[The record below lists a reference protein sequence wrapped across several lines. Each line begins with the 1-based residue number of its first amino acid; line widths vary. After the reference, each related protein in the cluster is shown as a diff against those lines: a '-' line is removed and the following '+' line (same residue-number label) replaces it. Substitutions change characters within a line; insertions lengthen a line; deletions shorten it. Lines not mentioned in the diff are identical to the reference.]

1 MKISELLREGKF
13 DPDFDDQEEV
23 PADPDKDKVPHLV
36 MQLRKAFDVDGNYP
50 ILFRDNTKAKLS
62 MDEIVGF
69 LKTYMSLKPLER
81 EQMQDMAA
89 NSKKDF
95 MQSITSFKKT
105 MAPVQ
110 KIKGDRYMSH
120 FAGDLD
126 K

>member
-1 MKISELLREGKF
+1 MRISEILKEGKF

-36 MQLRKAFDVDGNYP
+36 MQLRKAYDVDGNYP

-69 LKTYMSLKPLER
+69 LKTYMGLKPLER
-81 EQMQDMAA
+81 ERMQDVAA

-95 MQSITSFKKT
+95 MQAITSFNKPAEPK
-105 MAPVQ
+105 Q
-110 KIKGDRYMSH
+110 KIQGTRYMSH

>member
-1 MKISELLREGKF
+1 
-13 DPDFDDQEEV
+13 
-23 PADPDKDKVPHLV
+23 